1 MTFHKVDHLMKE
13 AVDRY
18 VFPGG
23 VLLVAIRGS
32 VVFQRAY
39 GWADLFSRRQMT
51 GDTVFDLASL
61 TKPLA
66 TTLAAMR
73 LVQRGDL
80 ELDLPCQRYWP
91 RLFRA
96 EKASITARHLLS
108 HSSGLPPW
116 RPYYLRLRS
125 LPDCW
130 RRKEVLAEWIAQET
144 LLASPGNR
152 ACYSD
157 IGFLV
162 LQWLVERLAGQPM
175 DRYLEGSIFKPLGI
189 KDLFFNPEG
198 KPVNERVYAATELCP
213 WRGRLL
219 LGRVH
224 DDNAYVLGGVG
235 GHAGLFGTA
244 QAVWKA
250 LQTLLCIDA
259 GACANTVFDKVLL
272 RRFLQR
278 QNGTMWALGFDT
290 PEKTGSSA
298 GRHFSSQSVGH
309 LGFTGT
315 SFWMDRKRGIILILL
330 TNRVHPSRYNLGI
343 RSFRPLIHDAVMEAV
358 NSVH

>member
-1 MTFHKVDHLMKE
+1 MIFHKVDYLMKE
-13 AVDRY
+13 AVDRH

-23 VLLVAIRGS
+23 VLLVAVRGS
-32 VVFQRAY
+32 VVFERAY

-73 LVQRGDL
+73 LVQGGGL

-91 RLFRA
+91 RLFMA
-96 EKASITARHLLS
+96 DKASITARQLLS

-125 LPDCW
+125 LPDSR
-130 RRKEVLAEWIAQET
+130 RRKEVFTGWIAQEA
-144 LLASPGNR
+144 LLASPGNQ

-157 IGFLV
+157 IGFLA
-162 LQWLVERLAGQPM
+162 LQWLVERLTGQPL
-175 DRYLEGSIFKPLGI
+175 DQYFAASILKPLGI

-198 KPVNERVYAATELCP
+198 KPAPEIAYAATELCP
-213 WRGRLL
+213 WRGGLL

-244 QAVWKA
+244 RAVWEV
-250 LQTLLCIDA
+250 LQTLLSIDA
-259 GACANTVFDKVLL
+259 GACVGTVFDKTLL
-272 RRFLQR
+272 RCFLQR
-278 QNGTMWALGFDT
+278 QNETMWALGFDT
-290 PEKTGSSA
+290 PAKTESSA

-315 SFWMDRKRGIILILL
+315 SFWMDRQSGIIVILL
-330 TNRVHPSRYNLGI
+330 TNRVHPCRYNMGI
-343 RSFRPLIHDAVMEAV
+343 RNFRPVIHDAVMEAV
-358 NSVH
+358 TGVH